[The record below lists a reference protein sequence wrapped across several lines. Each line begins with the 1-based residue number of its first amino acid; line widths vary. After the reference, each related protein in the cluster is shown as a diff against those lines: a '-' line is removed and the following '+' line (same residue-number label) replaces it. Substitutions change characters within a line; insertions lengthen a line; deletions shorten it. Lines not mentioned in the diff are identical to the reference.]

1 MQITWF
7 SQTVLLSLSLCVLIL
22 LVQSI
27 FVGANFSVPVQV
39 RACVWWVLIPEGVVW
54 ACCPAAGGGPHLRQE
69 WWVICGVSEVGN
81 LKPLLY
87 CMALLTGTV
96 SLSGCD
102 WTVGQKPKTLA
113 TLCGVAYRDW
123 FLMWMWL
130 DGGVSY
136 GLSKVYSHSCKH
148 GQK

>member
-1 MQITWF
+1 MIF
-7 SQTVLLSLSLCVLIL
+7 SDCPALSVCVLIFLSL

-39 RACVWWVLIPEGVVW
+39 RACVWWVLIPEGGVW

-113 TLCGVAYRDW
+113 TLCGVAYID
-123 FLMWMWL
+123 FPCV
-130 DGGVSY
+130 DVI
-136 GLSKVYSHSCKH
+136 
-148 GQK
+148 GQWIRNLKPLLHCVVLLT